1 MSFYAIGA
9 PYVDTKYSITE
20 LNHFVDSTTF
30 CIEEHNFFWKMQLP
44 KERFQTFMPLRVF
57 IRERI
62 NQYNSVNYTFKK
74 STEKSGLNV

>member
-30 CIEEHNFFWKMQLP
+30 CIEEHNFFFGKCNCQ
-44 KERFQTFMPLRVF
+44 KKG
-57 IRERI
+57 
-62 NQYNSVNYTFKK
+62 FKHLCLWG
-74 STEKSGLNV
+74 SL